1 MVPHNEKVSLEI
13 SSLGK
18 EMAKNF
24 ENLSISM
31 SKVGATTGGAVRLPI
46 ASYA

>member
-1 MVPHNEKVSLEI
+1 MVPLNEKVSLEI

-31 SKVGATTGGAVRLPI
+31 SKVGATTGAVRLPI